1 MTDILHVGI
10 TKASPETD
18 YKFEF
23 AKKVPEPSETEKSLH
38 HILKEYRI
46 CPDKNLFRVSFDKV
60 RGLFDLMGR
69 GTLTENCEEVDV
81 EVEVE
86 VGVGVG
92 VGVEVEVEDVEESAH
107 YRTGNTRVPGCRDIS
122 KCFTD
127 GQRIR
132 HVFKGGNK
140 HTWIG
145 VYDSSNK
152 QIVCNEIPYKTV
164 GGFANTHYK
173 SDGRKSG
180 HRDGWGECECEV
192 NGQWISVFSL
202 PSLPS

>member
-1 MTDILHVGI
+1 MPDILHVGI

-18 YKFEF
+18 YKIKF
-23 AKKVPEPSETEKSLH
+23 AKKVPEPFETEKSLH

-46 CPDKNLFRVSFDKV
+46 CPDKNLFRVSLDTV

-69 GTLTENCEEVDV
+69 GTLTENCEEVEDIA
-81 EVEVE
+81 EVAEVAE

-92 VGVEVEVEDVEESAH
+92 
-107 YRTGNTRVPGCRDIS
+107 TTRVPGCRDIS
-122 KCFTD
+122 KCFTNE
-127 GQRIR
+127 QRIR

-152 QIVCNEIPYKTV
+152 QIVCNGIPYKSV
-164 GGFANTHYK
+164 GGFTNAHYK
-173 SDGRKSG
+173 SDGQKSG

-192 NGQWISVFSL
+192 NGQWISTYSL
-202 PSLPS
+202 PLLPS